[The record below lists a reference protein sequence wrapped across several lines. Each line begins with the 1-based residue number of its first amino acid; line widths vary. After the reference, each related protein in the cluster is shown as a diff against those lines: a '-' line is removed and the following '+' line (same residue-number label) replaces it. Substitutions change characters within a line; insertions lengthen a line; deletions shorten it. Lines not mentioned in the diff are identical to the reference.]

1 MPEDPS
7 SPSPSDTNPSPSS
20 EPPNRPEPVVETPV
34 SASES
39 ANTPPE
45 SVPQD
50 QSLTPASPEQPPA
63 SSTQSPEAP
72 LAPEPAQ
79 SQETPSEE
87 PVSMS
92 TSAQTEPSGTTLPA
106 QAMPPES
113 EPIKEEN
120 NGNLLNFPSSN
131 PEIPNQV
138 IIEEDKL
145 SFIKEIV
152 TLKDKVYIS
161 DIEKE
166 YGSTQN
172 ILYGPHSSSGFD
184 LYVIP
189 ERGIAYVGHE
199 ESGLLLEIWYFTP
212 MTFEQFKAKYSP
224 AYDYSTS
231 PSKQY

>member
-1 MPEDPS
+1 VQP
-7 SPSPSDTNPSPSS
+7 
-20 EPPNRPEPVVETPV
+20 TPIPAKQATYK
-34 SASES
+34 SL
-39 ANTPPE
+39 
-45 SVPQD
+45 VPGI
-50 QSLTPASPEQPPA
+50 
-63 SSTQSPEAP
+63 STKKDVIDK
-72 LAPEPAQ
+72 L
-79 SQETPSEE
+79 
-87 PVSMS
+87 
-92 TSAQTEPSGTTLPA
+92 G
-106 QAMPPES
+106 